1 MKTPKMLIV
10 LFTLL
15 GVAKVGHSQ
24 SSVDHMVKKWERA
37 KAYTKEYLDAMPDA
51 GYSSKPTTD
60 MRSFAALVLHL
71 ADANYGFT
79 SAVTGQKSPYGMGG
93 LEKSPDQSKA
103 TVIKEVMD
111 SYDYVIAGIKSL
123 TSAQLSETTKLF
135 GRFEMTKAEVF
146 DKDFEHQA
154 HQRAQTV
161 AYLHLAGVKVP
172 AEKLF

>member
-1 MKTPKMLIV
+1 MKANKILIT
-10 LFTLL
+10 LFILL
-15 GVAKVGHSQ
+15 GTARIAHSQ
-24 SSVDHMVKKWERA
+24 VSVDHMVKEWERA
-37 KAYTKEYLDAMPDA
+37 KAYTKEYLDAMPEA
-51 GYSSKPTTD
+51 GYSSKPTAD
-60 MRSFAALVLHL
+60 MRSFAAQMLHL

-79 SAVTGQKSPYGMGG
+79 SAATGQKNPYGMGG
-93 LEKSPDQSKA
+93 LEKSTDQSKA

-111 SYDYVIAGIKSL
+111 SYDCVIAGIKSL

-135 GRFEMTKAEVF
+135 GRFELTKAEVF
-146 DKDFEHQA
+146 DKDFEHQT